1 MAGARNSTRLNVTLD
16 PEHAEKLSRMAEQ
29 GPWRWLVTVYDHYED
44 EDRVVIV
51 TVQDGRSSQSASERR
66 R

>member
-1 MAGARNSTRLNVTLD
+1 VL
-16 PEHAEKLSRMAEQ
+16 

-44 EDRVVIV
+44 EDRVVFV